1 MATDVSFDIQLT
13 VDFRCVATPAVMEA
27 AASRLFRRMSI
38 EHPTADSD
46 NPTNPFLVESPSQHV
61 VVSRQKRLLAIGMA
75 GVVGLGSYGI
85 MVALLF
91 GVMVA
96 IAGETMP
103 APSYVGAFLKSPP
116 GRTFLFL
123 SNAAIPIAIL
133 LGLFCYSRIMKA
145 QRLIQEAV
153 RKREELRRQVA
164 SIRQLTRDIPTETET
179 QS

>member
-1 MATDVSFDIQLT
+1 MTIEQPITDSGN
-13 VDFRCVATPAVMEA
+13 A
-27 AASRLFRRMSI
+27 
-38 EHPTADSD
+38 
-46 NPTNPFLVESPSQHV
+46 TNPFLVESPSQYV

-75 GVVGLGSYGI
+75 SIVGLGSYGI

-123 SNAAIPIAIL
+123 SNAAIPIAVL
-133 LGLFCYSRIMKA
+133 LALFCYSRIMKA

-153 RKREELRRQVA
+153 RRREELRRQVA
-164 SIRQLTRDIPTETET
+164 SVRQLSRDQSTET